1 MTRTM
6 TDDRL
11 IELIEIWGA
20 DSNSWPES
28 EREAG
33 EALLR
38 AKPEWFAGALAE
50 ARALDGVLGALPE
63 LEMPR
68 ALTEA
73 IIAAAPRA
81 KTAPKGGRQGWFGLR
96 TPWAPAS
103 GFAAAALGLLMG
115 FTVAPAASANDEMT
129 AEVQELVVS
138 ALGFDAATYAVEDLE

>member
-1 MTRTM
+1 MTHSM

-11 IELIEIWGA
+11 IELIETWGA
-20 DSNSWPES
+20 DTASWPAA
-28 EREAG
+28 ERASG

-38 AKPEWFAGALAE
+38 AYPERFAGVLAE
-50 ARALDGVLGALPE
+50 ARALDGILGGLPE
-63 LEMPR
+63 PEMPR

-81 KTAPKGGRQGWFGLR
+81 KMAPKGGRQGWFGLK

-115 FTVAPAASANDEMT
+115 LTVAPTASANDEMT

-138 ALGFDAATYAVEDLE
+138 ALGFDTATYAVEDVE